1 MANRVMDAADRYIE
15 LDLLTERF
23 RKEGSAEEEDEFR
36 ERLVNPHPEGQ
47 RRLTMPEGFPT
58 EVVLR
63 RSLTDDLLPEGRWTL
78 LGDENVRS
86 HWTDHRL
93 PEPPGTLWVP
103 TSEALKRLESLIPW
117 LEAWACLPLHRDAT
131 IVAVGGGVLTDMAGL
146 AASLFLRGRGVALLA
161 DDPARPGWTRGWGA
175 RRRST
180 SPPGRT
186 LPAPSI
192 PPERLVVCTDFLATL
207 SRRHLAAG
215 AWELCKHALIEG
227 DLAWA
232 ERLLAGGTPGLGDL
246 ERSLGQ
252 KGAVVHRD
260 AREQGERRL
269 LNLGTHPGPC
279 PGIGLRL
286 PSCSTERPS
295 GLGTLAA
302 CLLAE
307 TEGLPAFPEDF
318 LRGFAQRLR
327 PLAGRIPAWEA
338 CLPVLAR
345 DKKALRGIQG

>member
-1 MANRVMDAADRYIE
+1 
-15 LDLLTERF
+15 
-23 RKEGSAEEEDEFR
+23 
-36 ERLVNPHPEGQ
+36 
-47 RRLTMPEGFPT
+47 MPEGFPT

-63 RSLTDDLLPEGRWTL
+63 QSLAEDLLPEGRWTL

-86 HWTDHRL
+86 HWTDHRF

-103 TSEALKRLESLIPW
+103 TSESLKRLESLIPW

-146 AASLFLRGRGVALLA
+146 AAALFLRGVAWHCWPTTLLA
-161 DDPARPGWTRGWGA
+161 QVDAGLGGKTAVNLAAGKNLAGA
-175 RRRST
+175 FH
-180 SPPGRT
+180 
-186 LPAPSI
+186 

-207 SRRHLAAG
+207 PRRHLAAG

-232 ERLLAGGTPGLGDL
+232 ERLLAGETPGLGDL

-260 AREQGERRL
+260 AREQGERKL
-269 LNLGTHPGPC
+269 LNLGHTLGHALESASGFELLH
-279 PGIGLRL
+279 G
-286 PSCSTERPS
+286 EAV

-307 TEGLPAFPEDF
+307 AEGLPAFPEDF

-345 DKKALRGIQG
+345 DKKASGASKGSEESGIHCVLPVPGQRAVLRTLPPHAWAAAHARLVALLR